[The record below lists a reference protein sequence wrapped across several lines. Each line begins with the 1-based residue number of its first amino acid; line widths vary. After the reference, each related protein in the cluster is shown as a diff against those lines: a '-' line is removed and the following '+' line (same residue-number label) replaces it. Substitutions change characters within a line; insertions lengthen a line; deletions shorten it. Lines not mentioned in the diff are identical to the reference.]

1 MDRAIKK
8 KKWTI
13 QKILLYF
20 VAPIIIFI
28 LIFLVV
34 RATGTS
40 RLRVDR
46 SRITISD
53 VTYGPFQEFT
63 AINGEVLPI
72 ETRIITALVG
82 GQVEEVFME
91 GGEILTKGDIILKLA
106 NPDQE
111 FNYMQQETALLEQAD
126 QLRNTRI
133 NVDERILNRKEQ
145 LQQIE
150 ANLIL
155 QEFNYE
161 RNKELYEDSIISE
174 AEYMEFK
181 NAYDYGLQQKALI
194 KQRIAL
200 DSQMQKL
207 QLEQVESG
215 FEIIDRNLAALK
227 DFQENFI
234 IKAPIAGQLSS
245 IRVQIGENVSQGQEI
260 GQIDVLDG
268 YKVRAQ
274 IDEYYIDRIQ
284 PGLKGIFTF
293 SGEQYNLV
301 IRKVYPEVLTNGVFE
316 VDMDFEETPDGIR
329 RGQNLQIRLAL
340 SEEEQALMVPRGGFY
355 SETAGNW
362 IFVVD
367 ESRGV
372 ASRRNISIDRQSDR
386 FYKIE
391 SGLEEG
397 EKVITSSYDNYTD
410 IDILV
415 FK

>member
-1 MDRAIKK
+1 MDRVIKK
-8 KKWTI
+8 KKWTL
-13 QKILLYF
+13 QNILLYF
-20 VAPIIIFI
+20 VAPILILV
-28 LIFLVV
+28 LIFLAV

-40 RLRVDR
+40 RLRIDR
-46 SRITISD
+46 SRVTISE

-91 GGEILTKGDIILKLA
+91 GGEILSEGDVILKLT

-111 FNYMQQETALLEQAD
+111 FSYMQQETALLEQAD

-133 NVDERILNRKEQ
+133 RLDDRVLDRKEQ
-145 LQQIE
+145 LQRIE
-150 ANLIL
+150 SDLIL
-155 QEFNYE
+155 QKINHE
-161 RNKELYEDSIISE
+161 RNQELYDDSVISE
-174 AEYMEFK
+174 AEFLETQNVYE
-181 NAYDYGLQQKALI
+181 YSLQQKALI
-194 KQRIAL
+194 KRRIQQ
-200 DSQMQKL
+200 DSQLREL
-207 QLEQVESG
+207 QINQLDNSLDMVQ
-215 FEIIDRNLAALK
+215 RNLSALR
-227 DFQENFI
+227 DFKENFTI
-234 IKAPIAGQLSS
+234 RAPIRGQLSS
-245 IRVQIGENVSQGQEI
+245 IRVQIGENVASGQEI

-284 PGLKGIFTF
+284 AGLKGIFTF
-293 SGEQYNLV
+293 SGQQYELV
-301 IRKVYPEVLTNGVFE
+301 IRKVYPEVLANGVFE
-316 VDMDFEETPDGIR
+316 VDMDFVKTPEGIK

-340 SEEEQALMVPRGGFY
+340 SEEEQALMIPRGGFY

-367 ESRGV
+367 ERQGV
-372 ASRRNISIDRQSDR
+372 ANRRDISIDRQSDR

-397 EKVITSSYDNYTD
+397 EKVITSSYENYKD
-410 IDILV
+410 IDMLV
-415 FK
+415 LE